1 MGHNSST
8 QKKKDTPMNPI
19 ADNHIILD
27 GLYFSE
33 DGNYG
38 GGAIIIADHD
48 AFTDEQME
56 LLGTLSDND
65 RYDYAKAV
73 LNGQDVSEWEN

>member
-1 MGHNSST
+1 M
-8 QKKKDTPMNPI
+8 
-19 ADNHIILD
+19 AYVEYD
-27 GLYFSE
+27 GLYFCE

-38 GGAIIIADHD
+38 GGPVIIADHD

-56 LLGTLSDND
+56 RLGELSDNS

-73 LNGQDVSEWEN
+73 LNGQDTSEWED

>member
-1 MGHNSST
+1 MR
-8 QKKKDTPMNPI
+8 
-19 ADNHIILD
+19 HIITD

-38 GGAIIIADHD
+38 GGKVIITDHD
-48 AFTDEQME
+48 AFTDEQIE

-65 RYDYAKAV
+65 RYDYAYAIV
-73 LNGQDVSEWEN
+73 NGLDTSEWEE

>member
-1 MGHNSST
+1 M
-8 QKKKDTPMNPI
+8 
-19 ADNHIILD
+19 AYVEYD

-38 GGAIIIADHD
+38 GGKIIVADHD
-48 AFTDEQME
+48 AFTEEQME
-56 LLGTLSDND
+56 LLGSLSDND
-65 RYDYAKAV
+65 RYDYANAV

>member
-1 MGHNSST
+1 M
-8 QKKKDTPMNPI
+8 
-19 ADNHIILD
+19 AYVEYD

-38 GGAIIIADHD
+38 GGKIIIADHD

-56 LLGTLSDND
+56 LLGSLGDMA
-65 RYDYAKAV
+65 RYDYANAV
-73 LNGQDVSEWEN
+73 LNGQDTSEWED